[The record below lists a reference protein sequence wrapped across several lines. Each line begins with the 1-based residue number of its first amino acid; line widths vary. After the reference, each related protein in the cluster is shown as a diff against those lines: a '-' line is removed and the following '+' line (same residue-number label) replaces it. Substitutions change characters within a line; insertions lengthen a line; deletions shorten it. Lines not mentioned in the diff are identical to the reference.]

1 MKALLSFILAI
12 TSIGYVFG
20 YIDLEPNQNAVYNWQ
35 SFADQAEKV
44 GDQFMTTVKSV
55 TNMVGN
61 LGDTLQTVITGPQN
75 LGEAI
80 DDWIKGIFSGNN
92 KGPFGGGGG
101 SSW

>member
-1 MKALLSFILAI
+1 MKIILSFILII
-12 TSIGYVFG
+12 TAIGYVFG
-20 YIDLEPNQNAVYNWQ
+20 YIDLKPDQNEIYNWQ

-55 TNMVGN
+55 TSMVGN
-61 LGDTLQTVITGPQN
+61 MGETLLTLISGPKNLVEEIGDWFK
-75 LGEAI
+75 E
-80 DDWIKGIFSGNN
+80 IFSGEN